1 MLMVFS
7 CGIAFAQDEA
17 AAGNDSTALPVI
29 EYGSMPRKYEIADIS
44 ISGADNYEDFVLIG
58 YSGLAVGDIISVP
71 GDEVTNATKRFW
83 RQGLFSDVKI
93 YADKIEGDKI
103 WLHIALKQRP
113 RISAINYHGL
123 KKTEVDD
130 LKPRLGLVEGSQ
142 ITPNISDRAKTVIEK
157 VMEEKGFSNA
167 EATVLQRNDPD
178 KPGHVIVDV
187 HVDKKLKTKVHA
199 IYITGNKA

>member
-103 WLHIALKQRP
+103 WLHIALKHRTVSTFYQNVVHDMALHP
-113 RISAINYHGL
+113 GDAQALCVGIHALFKHVGQDVDPHPTILFHPDPSSSPSVRIQNSSVDCSEANKILAHESAIVN
-123 KKTEVDD
+123 
-130 LKPRLGLVEGSQ
+130 R
-142 ITPNISDRAKTVIEK
+142 
-157 VMEEKGFSNA
+157 M
-167 EATVLQRNDPD
+167 
-178 KPGHVIVDV
+178 
-187 HVDKKLKTKVHA
+187 
-199 IYITGNKA
+199 GNVFL